1 MHVSASP
8 HANNPATI
16 GSPRL
21 SVNDRVRLTR
31 PVIQCTGWIGS
42 PLVAVT
48 SSSSGSSRM
57 VASKRS
63 ESERCFRSSLSA
75 RSTTAVTEYVPASD
89 PITPAPMPAASD
101 AAKSEGLVV
110 VGTVEAREV
119 DDTGV
124 ALFFGELQAVR
135 GQPRGKVAAASG
147 RDDDDVG

>member
-1 MHVSASP
+1 MHVCASP
-8 HANNPATI
+8 HANNPTTI
-16 GSPRL
+16 GSPRS
-21 SVNDRVRLTR
+21 SVNDRVRFTR

-42 PLVAVT
+42 PFVAVT

-101 AAKSEGLVV
+101 ARNPKDSSSSE
-110 VGTVEAREV
+110 R
-119 DDTGV
+119 
-124 ALFFGELQAVR
+124 
-135 GQPRGKVAAASG
+135 
-147 RDDDDVG
+147 